1 LPASA
6 VAQSA
11 KAEAQ
16 SAQVGLSTD
25 LSAVAQSAK
34 AEARS
39 AKVGLSTEARSAKVD
54 HVRLAYLAWITV
66 CLLWGTTYL
75 GIRVALETIPP
86 ATVGALR
93 YLAAGGALAII
104 LLLRGERLPGP
115 RHWWGLTLLGFLMIG
130 MGNGGVIWAEQWVP
144 SGVAAVVV
152 ACSPFWMA
160 GIESVLPNGERLS
173 LRGAIGLVIGFL
185 GILVLVW
192 PDLTRG
198 GDRGRLFAIGVVALQ
213 LACIGWA
220 LGSAYSRRH
229 AREENALGT
238 AAMQMLFGG
247 LIMAIVATLRGE
259 WTHLTFTWRSG
270 AAEFYLIVLGSLV
283 GYSAYVYALKHLPLS
298 TVSLYAYVNPVI
310 AVALG
315 TVLLGEPFGWR
326 VVVAPLVVF
335 AGIAVVK
342 MSGGAGR
349 SLRTAKARA
358 AA

>member
-1 LPASA
+1 VTPRDGRLPADLSA

-11 KAEAQ
+11 KVEAQ

-25 LSAVAQSAK
+25 
-34 AEARS
+34 
-39 AKVGLSTEARSAKVD
+39 ARSAKVD

-93 YLAAGGALAII
+93 YMAAGGALAII

-160 GIESVLPNGERLS
+160 GIESVLPSGERLS

-247 LIMAIVATLRGE
+247 LIMALVATLRGE
-259 WTHLTFTWRSG
+259 WTHLTLTWRSG
-270 AAEFYLIVLGSLV
+270 AAELYLIVFGSLV

-315 TVLLGEPFGWR
+315 TVMLGEPFGWR

-349 SLRTAKARA
+349 SPRAAKARA